1 MTGDLLDAREA
12 ERIGL
17 VNHVVPAD
25 KLMEEAVAF
34 ATRLAKGPTL
44 AIRFAK
50 ISVQR
55 AVQQAMLSQ
64 LDLGLAL
71 EAISGRSRDH
81 DEAVKAF
88 AEKREPKYEGR

>member
-1 MTGDLLDAREA
+1 
-12 ERIGL
+12 
-17 VNHVVPAD
+17 VV
-25 KLMEEAVAF
+25 EEAVAF
-34 ATRLAKGPTL
+34 ATRLAKGPAL

-71 EAISGRSRDH
+71 EAITGRSHDH
-81 DEAVKAF
+81 TEAIQAF
-88 AEKREPKYEGR
+88 SEKRDPNFEGR

>member
-1 MTGDLLDAREA
+1 MTGDLIPAAEA

-25 KLMEEAVAF
+25 KLMEEAMAF

-55 AVQQAMLSQ
+55 AIQQAMLSQ

-71 EAISGRSRDH
+71 EALTGNSYDH
-81 DEAVKAF
+81 KEASQAF